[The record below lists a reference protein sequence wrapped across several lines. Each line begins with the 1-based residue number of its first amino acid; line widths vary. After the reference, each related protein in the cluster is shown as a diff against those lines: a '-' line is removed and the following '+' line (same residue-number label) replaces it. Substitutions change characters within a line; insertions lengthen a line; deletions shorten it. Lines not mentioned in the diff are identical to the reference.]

1 MQIDAPFYTQTM
13 DFSCGA
19 ACALMAL
26 GHFNLA
32 GPLDR
37 DLEVEVWRETNA
49 VEIGGCGRYGLAAPL
64 ALRGLRPH
72 IISTADGLGLMERV
86 HERVAGIDPGTLEF
100 FHIMQQRLC
109 ARNGVTEERRKPGAA
124 DIRAALTAE
133 RLVLALV
140 STALFPEEDDEIPH
154 WALVTGLRG
163 SELLVHNPLDPP
175 ERAHRPVAGAALL
188 ASAVQFGEQ
197 ALVTV
202 GSRVWPDGK
211 SVAEPPLPRGTIGS
225 RAAVAAN

>member
-1 MQIDAPFYTQTM
+1 ME
-13 DFSCGA
+13 FSCGS

-49 VEIGGCGRYGLAAPL
+49 IEIGGCGRYGVAAPL

-72 IISTADGLGLMERV
+72 IISSADGLGLMERV
-86 HERVAGIDPGTLEF
+86 HERITGIDPGTLEF
-100 FHIMQQRLC
+100 FHVMQQRLC
-109 ARNGVTEERRKPGAA
+109 ARNGVTEERRQPALA
-124 DIRAALTAE
+124 DIRAALASE

-140 STALFPEEDDEIPH
+140 STALFPEESDEIPH
-154 WALVTGLRG
+154 WVLVTGLRG

-175 ERAHRPVAGAALL
+175 ERAHRPVAAKALL
-188 ASAVQFGEQ
+188 ASATQFGEQ
-197 ALVTV
+197 ALVSV
-202 GSRVWPDGK
+202 GSREWPDGDA
-211 SVAEPPLPRGTIGS
+211 VAELPLPDGFLEYHYEP
-225 RAAVAAN
+225 A

>member
-1 MQIDAPFYTQTM
+1 MQLDAPFYAQTM
-13 DFSCGA
+13 EFSCGA

-49 VEIGGCGRYGLAAPL
+49 VEIGGCGRYGVAAPL

-72 IISTADGLGLMERV
+72 IISSADGQGLMERI
-86 HERVAGIDPGTLEF
+86 HERVAGVDPGPLEF
-100 FHIMQQRLC
+100 FHVMQQRLC
-109 ARNGVTEERRKPGAA
+109 ARNGVTEERRQPALG

-140 STALFPEEDDEIPH
+140 STALFPEEEDEISH
-154 WALVTGLRG
+154 WILVTGLRG
-163 SELLVHNPLDPP
+163 SDLLVHNPLDPP
-175 ERAHRPVAGAALL
+175 ERAHRPVAASALL
-188 ASAVQFGEQ
+188 ASALQFGEQ
-197 ALVTV
+197 ALVSV
-202 GSRVWPDGK
+202 GSRAWPDGDA
-211 SVAEPPLPRGTIGS
+211 VAEPALPGDFLDYNYQP
-225 RAAVAAN
+225 A